1 MEHLVP
7 FLDLNTFT
15 SAAIPM
21 FSNGAGSAS
30 HLDVRAVALP
40 AFIDISTGTIPVA
53 SLAKS
58 NSLPATPQPGSDK
71 DTSPD
76 FLALLLAGLG
86 LEAEPQV
93 PPETAPASGGPN
105 PQRGAPK
112 KSNVAS
118 AKEKPAG
125 QSSDVIMLSPLPVVT
140 TQTRMPRLM
149 PQTALEFQKP
159 AGSKLSESGSDAIVN
174 GSEASRGAVLE
185 KVPAT
190 AFPAATPEPAA
201 PEPASSPE
209 IASPSASTK
218 AVPDSA
224 GAAPRLQNEAEIA
237 FEARIQ
243 LRAPDNQDQTGLP
256 MSNEIA
262 EKPEALQP
270 AIGTSNSEP
279 VPPPTTDTAH
289 SEPVP
294 QATRPASE
302 QSQGHKDAGKPEPLK
317 SPQNQTDEDSISDK
331 LPPDND
337 TSDDSAGQE
346 QPDSA
351 VPKKPSTVPNE
362 IPVDGTPLSQEAQS
376 SVDPLPAPAPANGF
390 QAAGP
395 VKSEPPPGS
404 TAPSADA
411 ASAPSPAGAPA
422 KDIAIQLQDPGGPRV
437 DVELSDRAGTVH
449 VVVRTPDDGLARDLR
464 ANLPDLA
471 QKLNQQGTDG
481 EAWNPVEMR
490 NMAGEQQN
498 PRHAQ
503 EQSGGNSQF
512 SSNGRDPGGR
522 NREQEQRQDPDPE
535 DEFEPSFSGVL
546 TGVTTWQPIR

>member
-1 MEHLVP
+1 M
-7 FLDLNTFT
+7 
-15 SAAIPM
+15 
-21 FSNGAGSAS
+21 
-30 HLDVRAVALP
+30 AV
-40 AFIDISTGTIPVA
+40 V
-53 SLAKS
+53 
-58 NSLPATPQPGSDK
+58 
-71 DTSPD
+71 
-76 FLALLLAGLG
+76 
-86 LEAEPQV
+86 
-93 PPETAPASGGPN
+93 
-105 PQRGAPK
+105 
-112 KSNVAS
+112 
-118 AKEKPAG
+118 
-125 QSSDVIMLSPLPVVT
+125 MLSPFPVVT

-149 PQTALEFQKP
+149 PQTPLEFRK
-159 AGSKLSESGSDAIVN
+159 AADSKLSESSSNAIANVD
-174 GSEASRGAVLE
+174 EVSRGAVVE
-185 KVPAT
+185 KAPAVAT
-190 AFPAATPEPAA
+190 PVAALAAPIPAADPSAPEPVTA
-201 PEPASSPE
+201 EPASSPE

-224 GAAPRLQNEAEIA
+224 GAAPRPQNEAEIA

-256 MSNEIA
+256 MSNQIA

-279 VPPPTTDTAH
+279 VPPPTADTAH

-294 QATRPASE
+294 QATRLASE

-317 SPQNQTDEDSISDK
+317 SPQNQADDDSISDK

-395 VKSEPPPGS
+395 VKSEPPTGT
-404 TAPSADA
+404 TAPSADT
-411 ASAPSPAGAPA
+411 ASVPSPTGAPA
-422 KDIAIQLQDPGGPRV
+422 RDIAIQLQDPGGPRV
-437 DVELSDRAGTVH
+437 DVQLSDRAGTVH
-449 VVVRTPDDGLARDLR
+449 VVVRTADDGLARDLR

-471 QKLNQQGTDG
+471 QKLNQPGTDG
-481 EAWNPVEMR
+481 DAWSPVETR
-490 NMAGEQQN
+490 NASGDQQN
-498 PRHAQ
+498 PHHAQ
-503 EQSGGNSQF
+503 EQADGNSQ
-512 SSNGRDPGGR
+512 SSPNGRDPGGK
-522 NREQEQRQDPDPE
+522 NRDQEQRQHSDQE
-535 DEFEPSFSGVL
+535 GEFEQSFSGAL